1 MVLLFQN
8 IIRKLSNRQGMLT
21 LPIYH
26 CETQT
31 YNLRVIPC
39 CTGRYG
45 VSSNLVEA
53 NFDRKTVRIS

>member
-45 VSSNLVEA
+45 V
-53 NFDRKTVRIS
+53 